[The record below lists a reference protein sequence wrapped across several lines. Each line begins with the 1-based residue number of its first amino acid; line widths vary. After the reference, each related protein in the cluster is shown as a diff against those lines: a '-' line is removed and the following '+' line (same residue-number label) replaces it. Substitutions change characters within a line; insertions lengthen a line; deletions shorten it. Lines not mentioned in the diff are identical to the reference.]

1 MRYPFWPNVH
11 SHLDETRRGWK
22 ATLSTETK
30 YGTKAQASATGS
42 TTKEALEAAHTK
54 LAKAHGKAL
63 RADRRAITKAQR
75 AAAAAAKHRKRK
87 RS

>member
-11 SHLDETRRGWK
+11 SHLDESGKGWK

-42 TTKEALEAAHTK
+42 TTKQALDRAHTK
-54 LAKAHGKAL
+54 LAREHGRKL
-63 RADRRAITKAQR
+63 RADEKAITKTLN
-75 AAAAAAKHRKRK
+75 AAKKRK

>member
-11 SHLDETRRGWK
+11 SHLDESGKGWK

-42 TTKEALEAAHTK
+42 TTKQALERAHTK
-54 LAKAHGKAL
+54 LTKAHGKAL
-63 RADRRAITKAQR
+63 RADEKAITKARNAAR
-75 AAAAAAKHRKRK
+75 ARAKKR
-87 RS
+87 RRR